1 MPIPPHTP
9 AESLSQNTF
18 TALMWA
24 LSYPGRPYDLPAEID
39 PFHAVAD
46 TLLDLETTYFTP
58 DAALDPMLRA
68 TGARARRPGEAA
80 YHFYP
85 ALSGPDLAHI
95 EIANIGTL
103 LYPDSAATLII
114 GCTFGGGQGLWLSG
128 PGIPSTV
135 SLAISGVPG
144 RLWALREAT
153 RYPLGWDMFLIDGRR
168 VIGLPRSTVIR
179 EG

>member
-9 AESLSQNTF
+9 AEAISQQTF

-24 LSYPGRPYDLPAEID
+24 LSYPGRPYDLPAELA

-46 TLLDLETTYFTP
+46 ALLDIETTYFTP
-58 DAALDPMLRA
+58 DSDLEATLRA
-68 TGARARRPGEAA
+68 TGARARRPSEAA

-85 ALSGPDLAHI
+85 TLSGPDLAHI
-95 EIANIGTL
+95 EVASIGTL

-114 GCTFGGGQGLWLSG
+114 GCTFGGDQVLQLSG
-128 PGIPSTV
+128 PGILSTV
-135 SLAISGVPG
+135 TLAVSGVPK
-144 RLWALREAT
+144 RLWALRGAA